1 MVMAPARVK
10 RKVPPRF
17 PPRFRLPLINSS
29 LLAFRRVLSRI
40 YLASFWK
47 GRLGF
52 GWIVTDT
59 AHTCVAPPSINV
71 ASLPQS
77 ATSPSSLCLFSP
89 ENLYASWRAFSLD
102 NSLLFIHPAIP
113 SLYLFFPNSDFYF
126 LFKIPWLPSIFLASG
141 SDFLIFES
149 TCWSLAC
156 ELKLKFEFLLRFFAR
171 WVRYRRPFLQWRANP
186 FDSSKLVAL
195 RVAGDRDWKLLERSS
210 RLLTRFQRN
219 LVLRQ
224 FFHRYFNNASPLYAT
239 SL

>member
-1 MVMAPARVK
+1 MAPVRVK

-59 AHTCVAPPSINV
+59 AHTCVAPLSINV

-77 ATSPSSLCLFSP
+77 ATSPPPLVLFILPRKSLRFVARFLARQFFT
-89 ENLYASWRAFSLD
+89 LYSFCYSFSLLIL
-102 NSLLFIHPAIP
+102 SK
-113 SLYLFFPNSDFYF
+113 
-126 LFKIPWLPSIFLASG
+126 FKIFIFYSRSRFLASFHLSCRSFWIG
-141 SDFLIFES
+141 FFNFRICLLIVDFQVEI
-149 TCWSLAC
+149 
-156 ELKLKFEFLLRFFAR
+156 KIRIFAR
-171 WVRYRRPFLQWRANP
+171 CVRYRRPLLQWRANP

-239 SL
+239 FL

>member
-1 MVMAPARVK
+1 MEGTVIKRLRERSFSRSFRHPSPPIFKSLLMARTHASFARVPGEKLAKSAPLSLSRSSLPPPAGSKSRTGKMVMAPVRVK

-77 ATSPSSLCLFSP
+77 ATSPHSSPCLFSP

-102 NSLLFIHPAIP
+102 NSLLFTHSAIP
-113 SLYLFFPNSDFYF
+113 SLYLFFPNSRF
-126 LFKIPWLPSIFLASG
+126 LFFIQDPASWLPSIFLVDLSG
-141 SDFLIFES
+141 SDFSIFES
-149 TCWSLAC
+149 AC
-156 ELKLKFEFLLRFFAR
+156 
-171 WVRYRRPFLQWRANP
+171 
-186 FDSSKLVAL
+186 
-195 RVAGDRDWKLLERSS
+195 
-210 RLLTRFQRN
+210 
-219 LVLRQ
+219 
-224 FFHRYFNNASPLYAT
+224 
-239 SL
+239 